1 MKRTAL
7 IILLLTMTVTGFSQ
21 DDWFG
26 FNRYKADNER
36 IVKSG
41 EFPEVVFMG
50 NSITEN
56 WAYYHPDFFSGHNIA
71 AEASADR
78 LQRRC

>member
-1 MKRTAL
+1 MKKTAS
-7 IILLLTMTVTGFSQ
+7 IILLFTMTFSAFSQ

-26 FNRYKADNER
+26 FNRYKADNAR
-36 IVKSG
+36 IIQSG

-56 WAYYHPDFFSGHNIA
+56 
-71 AEASADR
+71 
-78 LQRRC
+78 